1 MKKICLFLLC
11 AVLFFSICT
20 PCSAASEEE
29 VIYCSQTD
37 LANGIVCT
45 EVITV
50 SGTQTKS
57 STKTA
62 TTKRT
67 YTYSDEIIAVISV
80 KGTFSYDGST
90 VSVISKSITECETYD
105 GWSFKQSSFTSS
117 GGTITLDGKLTK
129 LIVLNA
135 NISISLSCDKDGNI
149 S

>member
-1 MKKICLFLLC
+1 MKKICTFFLCAFLLFN
-11 AVLFFSICT
+11 LCT

-37 LANGIVCT
+37 LGNGIICT

-50 SGTQTKS
+50 SEPQTRS

-67 YTYSDEIIAVISV
+67 YTYSNETIAVISV
-80 KGTFSYDGST
+80 TGTFSYNGST
-90 VSVISKSITECETYD
+90 VSVISKSISECETYD

-129 LIVLNA
+129 LLIFNA
-135 NISISLSCDKDGNI
+135 NLSISLSCDPNGNI
-149 S
+149 T